1 MMNQT
6 SLLTRPRA
14 IAAFV
19 LVAWAGIL
27 IVDMRSLKARPEV
40 KEQLKHGTHVK
51 LFGKKVGGT
60 DEET

>member
-1 MMNQT
+1 MNQT

-27 IVDMRSLKARPEV
+27 IVDMRRLKARDI

-51 LFGKKVGGT
+51 LFGKDVGGT